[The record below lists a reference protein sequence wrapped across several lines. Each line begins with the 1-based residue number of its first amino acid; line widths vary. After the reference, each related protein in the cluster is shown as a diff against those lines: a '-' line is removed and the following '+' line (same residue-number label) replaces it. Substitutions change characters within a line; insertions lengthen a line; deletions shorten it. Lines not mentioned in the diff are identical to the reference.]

1 MITSLSE
8 LYFRF
13 RRFILLAQTKK
24 VIPMNFRPD
33 LILLMRN
40 IWKIF
45 QMEDLSNDQKDSLN
59 QHENILKQWNETGH
73 PVVNMME
80 S

>member
-1 MITSLSE
+1 
-8 LYFRF
+8 
-13 RRFILLAQTKK
+13 
-24 VIPMNFRPD
+24 MNFRPD